1 VRGLAATTIR
11 YLPEKIK
18 GPGRFLRILSGNRA
32 GPAVG
37 TARANVRYGF
47 ERSYRMNVIV
57 DVRPLSWEGLLCCF
71 LSGIIVGLERQLR
84 GKPVGM
90 RTSALIC
97 IGTYIF
103 IAITRHVANDITDP
117 SRIIGQVIT
126 GIGFLGA
133 GVILARQGMIVGVTS
148 ASAIWVLAAV
158 GVVIGVG
165 FPWLGVKLAIL
176 AVFVL
181 VGVDSLESRFELLQR
196 GVHRKRGETAVHE
209 NGRPHNGAQDSE

>member
-1 VRGLAATTIR
+1 
-11 YLPEKIK
+11 
-18 GPGRFLRILSGNRA
+18 
-32 GPAVG
+32 
-37 TARANVRYGF
+37 
-47 ERSYRMNVIV
+47 
-57 DVRPLSWEGLLCCF
+57 
-71 LSGIIVGLERQLR
+71 
-84 GKPVGM
+84 M

-103 IAITRHVANDITDP
+103 IAITQHVANDITDP

-133 GVILARQGMIVGVTS
+133 GVILARQGMVVGVTS
-148 ASAIWVLAAV
+148 ASAIWVLAAI

-181 VGVDSLESRFELLQR
+181 VGVDSLESRFEPLQR
-196 GVHRKRGETAVHE
+196 GVHRKLKETREHE
-209 NGRPHNGAQDSE
+209 NHGPSNGTQNSE

>member
-1 VRGLAATTIR
+1 
-11 YLPEKIK
+11 
-18 GPGRFLRILSGNRA
+18 
-32 GPAVG
+32 
-37 TARANVRYGF
+37 
-47 ERSYRMNVIV
+47 MNVIV
-57 DVRPLSWEGLLCCF
+57 DVRPLSWEALLCCF
-71 LSGIIVGLERQLR
+71 LSGIIIGLERQLR

-103 IAITRHVANDITDP
+103 IAITRHVATDITDP

-148 ASAIWVLAAV
+148 ASAIWVLAAI

-165 FPWLGVKLAIL
+165 FPWLGVKMAIL

-181 VGVDSLESRFELLQR
+181 VGVDSLESRFEPLQR
-196 GVHRKRGETAVHE
+196 GVHRKVENHFDSGENPPRMTR
-209 NGRPHNGAQDSE
+209 NSQ